1 MLELGL
7 SLGLPHQLSKS
18 TITISLLDYNYMLLT
33 LYDCIPIKIHFITA
47 LPVLR
52 NCVTT
57 KLSQCNGYHHLL
69 LSCYVAMF
77 IPNNNIYIHLP
88 SICKNYTSDTTRRNN
103 TDKSELLIYQ
113 YQLKTEQKHQLI
125 ITKS

>member
-1 MLELGL
+1 
-7 SLGLPHQLSKS
+7 
-18 TITISLLDYNYMLLT
+18 
-33 LYDCIPIKIHFITA
+33 
-47 LPVLR
+47 
-52 NCVTT
+52 
-57 KLSQCNGYHHLL
+57 
-69 LSCYVAMF
+69 MF